1 MSNGTG
7 DIATQIKAVFNFR
20 KKLIDEKRRKKNWVL
35 AFTGITIAAFVIAYY
50 SRDVVDEYN
59 LKHQELTTAKQEL
72 EVEKNQ
78 VEQEKEF
85 VEIEREQVEIEREQV
100 MSEAEI
106 IAQNNMYLVEQNI
119 KLQNTLKEA
128 ASVGVKPQNYE
139 DAETVNTAVDYS
151 KLEYVGEFE
160 GTAYTPSV
168 EECSNNLG
176 YTASGKPII
185 AGVSIAVDNKY
196 WKFGTK
202 FYIEGLGYV
211 VAMDTG
217 NMVKG
222 KNRFDYAVFDRE
234 YALKLGRKKWKVYLV
249 KEEDTVS
256 VEENSNNIIA
266 KK

>member
-7 DIATQIKAVFNFR
+7 DIATQIRSVFNFR
-20 KKLIDEKRRKKNWVL
+20 RKLIKEKKKKTTFIMIAVL
-35 AFTGITIAAFVIAYY
+35 FALTAFAITHYSTDVIAQYY
-50 SRDVVDEYN
+50 A
-59 LKHQELTTAKQEL
+59 KHKELTFAQKEL
-72 EVEKNQ
+72 EKQKNEVDKQ
-78 VEQEKEF
+78 K
-85 VEIEREQVEIEREQV
+85 EQVELEKNEVIT
-100 MSEAEI
+100 EAER
-106 IAQNNMYLVEQNI
+106 IAQNNLYLVEQNI

-128 ASVGVKPQNYE
+128 ASVGVKPKNYE
-139 DAETVNTAVDYS
+139 EAETINTAVDYS

-168 EECSNNLG
+168 EECSNSLG

-185 AGVSIAVDNKY
+185 AGVSIAVDNDY
-196 WKFGTK
+196 WKFGTE

-217 NMVKG
+217 SMVKG
-222 KNRFDYAVFDRE
+222 KYRFDYAVFDRD

-249 KEEDTVS
+249 QKEEDGLIS
-256 VEENSNNIIA
+256 GDKID

>member
-7 DIATQIKAVFNFR
+7 DIATQIKSVFNFR
-20 KKLIDEKRRKKNWVL
+20 KKLIDEKRRKKYWVG
-35 AFTGITIAAFVIAYY
+35 AFMGIAIVAIAIAYY
-50 SRDVVDEYN
+50 SRDTISEYN
-59 LKHQELTTAKQEL
+59 QKHQELTYAKQDL
-72 EVEKNQ
+72 EEEKAQ
-78 VEQEKEF
+78 VEQ
-85 VEIEREQVEIEREQV
+85 EREQVEIEKNQV
-100 MSEAEI
+100 LSEAEI
-106 IAQNNMYLVEQNI
+106 IAQNNLYLVEQNI

-128 ASVGVKPQNYE
+128 ASVGITPQNYDE
-139 DAETVNTAVDYS
+139 AEEVNSAVDYS
-151 KLEYVGEFE
+151 KLEYIGEFE

-185 AGVSIAVDNKY
+185 AGVSIAVDNDY

-222 KNRFDYAVFDRE
+222 QYRFDYAVFDKD

-249 KEEDTVS
+249 KDEEES
-256 VEENSNNIIA
+256 VQEVTQ
-266 KK
+266 

>member
-20 KKLIDEKRRKKNWVL
+20 KKLIDEKRRKKNWIL
-35 AFTGITIAAFVIAYY
+35 AFAGITLAAFAIAYY
-50 SRDVVDEYN
+50 SRDVIEEYN
-59 LKHQELTTAKQEL
+59 IRHQELANVKQEL
-72 EVEKNQ
+72 ELEKNQ
-78 VEQEKEF
+78 IEQEKEQ
-85 VEIEREQVEIEREQV
+85 VDIEKELVEIEREQV
-100 MSEAEI
+100 MSDAEI
-106 IAQNNMYLVEQNI
+106 IAQNNLYLVEQNI

-128 ASVGVKPQNYE
+128 ASVGVKPQNYN
-139 DAETVNTAVDYS
+139 DAETVNSAVDYS

-185 AGVSIAVDNKY
+185 AGVSIAVDNDY
-196 WKFGTK
+196 WKFGTQ

-222 KNRFDYAVFDRE
+222 KYRFDYAVFDRD

-249 KEEDTVS
+249 KEDITKDENTNKS
-256 VEENSNNIIA
+256 VE
-266 KK
+266 

>member
-20 KKLIDEKRRKKNWVL
+20 RKLIYEKRRKRNWVF
-35 AFTGITIAAFVIAYY
+35 AFGGITLFAFAIAYY
-50 SRDVVDEYN
+50 SRDIITEYN

-72 EVEKNQ
+72 EIQKNQ
-78 VEQEKEF
+78 VEQEKEL
-85 VEIEREQVEIEREQV
+85 VEIERNQVLSDAER
-100 MSEAEI
+100 
-106 IAQNNMYLVEQNI
+106 IAQNNLYLVEQNI

-139 DAETVNTAVDYS
+139 EAETVNTAVDYS
-151 KLEYVGEFE
+151 KLEYIGEFE

-168 EECSNNLG
+168 EECSNSLG

-185 AGVSIAVDNKY
+185 AGVSIAVDNQY
-196 WKFGTK
+196 WKFGTQ

-217 NMVKG
+217 SMVKG
-222 KNRFDYAVFDRE
+222 KYRFDYAVFDKE
-234 YALKLGRKKWKVYLV
+234 YAKKLGRKNWKVYLV
-249 KEEDTVS
+249 KENT
-256 VEENSNNIIA
+256 EEEQEVQSIETDLA
-266 KK
+266 KNE